1 MHQTSGIKQL
11 GFRSFWTMIL
21 VAVFSWIYPGVIVAH
36 QDVSFEM
43 SPPGGDPVTLKAVLK
58 VPRDDGPFATAAP
71 KEGEQPF
78 AAVVLLHGC
87 AGIIPNSNVWSS
99 KLEQWGYVVLQ
110 MDSFG
115 PRGQKN
121 ICASGP
127 DAPTDTRV
135 LDAYA
140 AKAYLASLP
149 YVDAKRIALMGW
161 SHGGSATLNAVGGV
175 RKTDRPSPEPF
186 KAAVAFYPWCFG
198 SKTRLEAPLLI
209 LMGEKDD
216 LTPSRRCREMPLD
229 RESRHKAT
237 LKVYSGAYHAFD
249 VRRPVTM
256 GQKGHHL
263 KYDPSATEDAA
274 TQVENFL
281 RKHLQ

>member
-1 MHQTSGIKQL
+1 MKHTRQSV
-11 GFRSFWTMIL
+11 FRSLGTMIL
-21 VAVFSWIYPGVIVAH
+21 VAGFAAILPSAVAAH

-43 SPPGGDPVTLKAVLK
+43 IPPLGDPVTLTAVLR
-58 VPRDDGPFATAAP
+58 VPRDDGPFATATP

-87 AGIIPNSNVWSS
+87 AGIIANSNVWAA
-99 KLEQWGYVVLQ
+99 KLELWGYVVLQ

-115 PRGQKN
+115 PRGQTN

-127 DAPTDTRV
+127 DAATDTRV

-140 AKAYLASLP
+140 AKSYLARLP
-149 YVDAKRIALMGW
+149 YVDAERIAVIGW
-161 SHGGSATLNAVGGV
+161 SHGGSATLNAVGSVHNEGQPGP
-175 RKTDRPSPEPF
+175 DPF
-186 KAAVAFYPWCFG
+186 KAAVAFYPWCLG
-198 SKTRLEAPLLI
+198 SMIRLEAPLLI

-216 LTPSRRCREMPLD
+216 WTPSKRCREMPLD
-229 RESRHKAT
+229 GESRHKVT

-249 VRRPVTM
+249 VRRSTTL
-256 GQKGHHL
+256 GQQGHHL
-263 KYDPSATEDAA
+263 EFDPAATLDAA